1 MANIK
6 NPHWGVYTKEV
17 SSKQTRHEIS
27 FVDTYING
35 LPAYKADGKFVI
47 NNASF
52 GKRKDNNLV
61 CHTYDNVVF
70 EALEGTSISFIR
82 CCFKEVIFIDCFIE
96 DLDLNSCEFMGC
108 QFINCTFRNSK
119 ITDCTFCSTVEKR
132 NEYVSCH
139 MPLATIYGTKF
150 EQVDMINVDMEDSNL
165 IECWFADCSII
176 SCSFKGSFL
185 RMVYI
190 LKTVFEK
197 IDFSKS
203 SMFEVEF
210 DDFSKLVD
218 INIESMFIQRTNFSY
233 DRIGVSQP
241 IYEKLVA

>member
-52 GKRKDNNLV
+52 GKRKGNNLV
-61 CHTYDNVVF
+61 CHNYDNVVF
-70 EALEGTSISFIR
+70 EALEGSGISFVR
-82 CCFKEVIFIDCFIE
+82 CYFKEVTFVDCSIE
-96 DLDLNSCEFMGC
+96 DLDFNSCEFVGC
-108 QFINCTFRNSK
+108 HFINCTFRNSK
-119 ITDCTFCSTVEKR
+119 ITDCTFCSAIGNR
-132 NEYVSCH
+132 NEFISCY
-139 MPLATIYGTKF
+139 MPFATVYDTKF
-150 EQVDMINVDMEDSNL
+150 EQVDFCQLDMEDSNL
-165 IECWFADCSII
+165 IECWFTDCSIL

-197 IDFSKS
+197 VDFSNS
-203 SMFEVEF
+203 SMYEVEF
-210 DDFSKLVD
+210 DEVSTLMD

-241 IYEKLVA
+241 AYEKLVA